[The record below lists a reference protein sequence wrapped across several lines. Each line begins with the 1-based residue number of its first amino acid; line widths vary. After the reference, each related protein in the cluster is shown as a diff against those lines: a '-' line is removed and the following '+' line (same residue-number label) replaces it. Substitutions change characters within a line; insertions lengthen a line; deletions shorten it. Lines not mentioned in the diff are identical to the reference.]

1 MRRSSVFFLLSLRSA
16 RVRALLF
23 LAVLLLAAHGPARA
37 AIDMATTPDLLTG
50 GADPLGSKTATM
62 AGATEPTSNYDVLIY
77 KDGDRVRG
85 HLKERSA
92 TEIVFQSERFGRL
105 VVSVKEAKVLL
116 ANGETDTMA
125 EARARSEEAVGPF
138 TMRSLLSVRAL
149 NAELQHFF
157 GPWRGRFTVSTQ
169 VQTGPTDSTSEMA
182 EVHLKRRWK
191 EDTVQFAARYDYGKS
206 GQVVT
211 SDMLKAEV
219 AWRHDFRTRLFT
231 VYSPTLEMNRAY
243 VDDGLPAD
251 YVLAQQEIGVGYN
264 VLVSTERNLRVGVS
278 ENLFDQ
284 WRIVAPDSHTSK
296 TSESAFLE
304 ADMALPWQMTV
315 SERGVWYPPF
325 TSSRNGWEN
334 RLELDKKL
342 SETFTVGLRHEVRY
356 NNPSVRVQD
365 YTLLKILMGID
376 F

>member
-1 MRRSSVFFLLSLRSA
+1 MRRTSVFFLLSFRSA
-16 RVRALLF
+16 RVRALVT
-23 LAVLLLAAHGPARA
+23 LALLILAARVPARA
-37 AIDMATTPDLLTG
+37 DLDLTTTPDLLATG
-50 GADPLGSKTATM
+50 TDVLGSKTASM
-62 AGATEPTSNYDVLIY
+62 AITAEPASTFDVLIY

-92 TEIVFQSERFGRL
+92 TEIVFISERFGRL
-105 VVSVKEAKVLL
+105 VVPVTQAKVIL

-125 EARARSEEAVGPF
+125 EERARSEEAVRPF
-138 TMRSLLSVRAL
+138 TMRSLLSVRSL
-149 NAELQHFF
+149 TTELQHFF
-157 GPWRGRFTVSTQ
+157 GPWRGRFAVSTQ

-182 EVHLKRRWK
+182 EIYLKRRWK

-264 VLVSTERNLRVGVS
+264 VLVSPARNLRVGIS

-284 WRIVAPDSHTSK
+284 WRIVAPESHTSK

-304 ADMALPWQMTV
+304 ADMSLPWQMSV

-325 TSSRNGWEN
+325 STSQNGWEN
-334 RLELDKKL
+334 RFELDKKL
-342 SETFTVGLRHEVRY
+342 SETFTVGLRHEMRY